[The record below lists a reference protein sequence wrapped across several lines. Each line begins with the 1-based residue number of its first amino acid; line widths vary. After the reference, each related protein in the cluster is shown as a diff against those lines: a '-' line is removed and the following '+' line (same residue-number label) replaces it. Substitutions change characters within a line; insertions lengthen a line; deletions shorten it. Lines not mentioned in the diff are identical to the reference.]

1 MYVLHRRIKLLYIY
15 IYISV
20 IKQNPQQK
28 ENILKYI
35 QQQEN
40 YTTKYN

>member
-1 MYVLHRRIKLLYIY
+1 MYVSHRHIKLY

-20 IKQNPQQK
+20 INQNPQQK